1 MGDFQATWQGQDAPF
16 TLNLMPMGTFMVA
29 RVQFP
34 LRSSRPNTY
43 EAPSDAP
50 SQETYSRHSPRFPL
64 EQKRREP
71 VREALLKETGLNE
84 VESPEQRGVL
94 SVGRGVC
101 YTTVFRTQLYQTR
114 DIHSSTLLSLK
125 CFVTLLA

>member
-1 MGDFQATWQGQDAPF
+1 MGGDPW
-16 TLNLMPMGTFMVA
+16 VA

-34 LRSSRPNTY
+34 LRTSRPNTY
-43 EAPSDAP
+43 GTASDAP

-64 EQKRREP
+64 EQKKREP

-94 SVGRGVC
+94 SVVEVSVIRPFVG
-101 YTTVFRTQLYQTR
+101 
-114 DIHSSTLLSLK
+114 LSYITI
-125 CFVTLLA
+125 F